1 MEEQRDTDVLTK
13 LNDRHPYL
21 AKLNFYQKSQ
31 TSRTVGVAFMD
42 LNGLKKANDEL
53 GHDAGDKML
62 IASGNLISQAFGR
75 DYVYRIG
82 GDEFVVLDD
91 QSSQTEFESHCAAFE
106 KALT

>member
-1 MEEQRDTDVLTK
+1 MTK

-21 AKLNFYQKSQ
+21 AKLNFYQKFQ

-75 DYVYRIG
+75 DYVCRVVR
-82 GDEFVVLDD
+82 DEFVVLDD
-91 QSSQTEFESHCAAFE
+91 QSSQTEFENHCAAFE